1 MGSKIWTVLR
11 SEFARRVRSKWYIV
25 MTLLGPLLLLGILF
39 IPAIIGVV
47 SVTGNVRTIA
57 LVDRTDVLAERLA
70 TTDEARFKFLP
81 TRAGLDSLRRA
92 VEAGELDGYLLLPS
106 EFAEGQGEAS
116 YYSVEGGGMSL
127 ENELRNVLDGV
138 VDAHR
143 LEAADASAEVVA
155 ILSSKP
161 DIRLFKLTDEGEQA
175 DASAASSILGFIMG
189 FFMYGTILFYGAYVM
204 HGVME
209 EKQSRVLEIIISSV
223 RPFELLMGKVLGIG
237 AMGLLQMVVWVVI
250 LVGLTMSA
258 GGVISLFLDP
268 SDFNLPAS
276 AGQEE
281 LLGAADFALPAF
293 EPALFIWF
301 LLFFLG
307 GYLLYSSLFAA
318 VGSTVEN
325 SQDAQGMMLP
335 LTLLIVIPILFISVV
350 VEAPNSTLSV
360 LLSFVPF
367 FSPILMIVRVAVTSV
382 PFWQVLLS
390 FLLLCGTFVGA
401 VWVSSRIY
409 RIGIL
414 MYGKKPT
421 FRELARWFAY
431 Q

>member
-1 MGSKIWTVLR
+1 MGAKTWTVLK
-11 SEFARRVRSKWYIV
+11 SEFARRVRSKWFIV
-25 MTLLGPLLLLGILF
+25 MTLLGPLLLLGVLF
-39 IPAIIGVV
+39 IPAIIGVA

-57 LVDRTDVLAERLA
+57 LVDRTGALAERLVPS
-70 TTDEARFKFLP
+70 DEARFKFLP
-81 TRAGLDSLRRA
+81 SSAAPDSLRRA
-92 VEAGELDGYLLLPS
+92 VKTGALDGYLLIPP
-106 EFAEGQGEAS
+106 EYVKGEGEAT

-127 ENELRNVLDGV
+127 ENELRNVLDAA

-143 LEAADASAEVVA
+143 LEATDASPEVIS

-161 DIRLFKLTDEGEQA
+161 GIRLLRLTEEGEQA

-250 LVGLTMSA
+250 LMGLTMSA
-258 GGVISLFLDP
+258 GGIISLFLEP
-268 SDFNLPAS
+268 ADFNLPAS

-281 LLGAADFALPAF
+281 LLGAADFALPVLD
-293 EPALFIWF
+293 PALFIWF

-350 VEAPNSTLSV
+350 VESPNSTLAI

-367 FSPILMIVRVAVTSV
+367 FSPILMIVRVAVTAV
-382 PFWQVLLS
+382 PFWQVLASL
-390 FLLLCGTFVGA
+390 LLLCGTFVGA

-414 MYGKKPT
+414 MYGKKPS

>member
-1 MGSKIWTVLR
+1 MGSKTWTVLK
-11 SEFARRVRSKWYIV
+11 SEFGRRVKSKWYIV
-25 MTLLGPLLLLGILF
+25 MTLVGPLMLLSILF
-39 IPAIIGVV
+39 IPVIVGVA
-47 SVTGNVRTIA
+47 SVAGSGRAIA
-57 LVDRTDVLAERLA
+57 LVDRTDALAEQL
-70 TTDEARFKFLP
+70 TSTDDERFEFLP
-81 TRAGLDSLRRA
+81 TDVGLDSLRRA
-92 VEAGELDGYLLLPS
+92 VEAGDIDGYLVIPP
-106 EFAEGQGEAS
+106 EYIRGEGEAT

-127 ENELRNVLDGV
+127 ENELRDVLDSV
-138 VDAHR
+138 VDAYR
-143 LEAADASAEVVA
+143 LDAAAATPEVVE

-161 DIRLFKLTDEGEQA
+161 SVRLLKLTDEGEQA

-237 AMGLLQMVVWVVI
+237 AMGLLQMFVWVVI
-250 LVGLTMSA
+250 LMGLTMSA
-258 GGVISLFLDP
+258 GGIISLFLDP

-281 LLGAADFALPAF
+281 LLGAADFALPVI

-350 VEAPNSTLSV
+350 VETPNSMLAI

-382 PFWQVLLS
+382 PFWQVLLA

-409 RIGIL
+409 RVGIL
-414 MYGKKPT
+414 MYGKKPSM
-421 FRELARWFAY
+421 RELARWFAY